1 MQFLHSMTY
10 KLKNSMIYF
19 LQISLFESLEI
30 CMLEF
35 ALCWHLLESNV
46 WSQLT
51 HCQSRKG

>member
-51 HCQSRKG
+51 HFQSRKG